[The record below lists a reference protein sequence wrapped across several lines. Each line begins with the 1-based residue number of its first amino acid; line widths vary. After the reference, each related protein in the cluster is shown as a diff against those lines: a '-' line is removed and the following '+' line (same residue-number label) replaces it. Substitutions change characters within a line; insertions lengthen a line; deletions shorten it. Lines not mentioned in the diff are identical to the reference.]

1 MRTFDID
8 DIYDI
13 SISDILKQLGGETD
27 ICLHYH
33 FRALGSSISNLEV
46 AQEWLNLSYIYD
58 SLKKYAVDASWRRE
72 DGIDMF
78 FTIPQCEASNF
89 IKALKKVTYY
99 LEFGHNDDSSEYFFN
114 IGKYRSDDPRMME
127 SFYANYVS
135 RGLFEEPSNRGID
148 EEVFFIK
155 VFSEHPEWRY
165 GLWQCHKQ
173 GIADGEVL
181 YSQYCWVIDSSK
193 REHVFETIYGYK
205 PAFHLCLQK
214 DDILFTERA
223 ACRISD
229 IGNISDAKT
238 WVTSH
243 EDSAGPVK
251 YYLSDDG
258 DIFLMD
264 YGSLAIVYFD
274 FSPVSGEQLLN
285 IYHAEQETI
294 STLAKLV
301 RERAA
306 ISYQWEN
313 LNDDTF
319 QSLCQKLLCRIS
331 RFRDARIEPVGKTRS
346 RDGGRDFL
354 IYTTE
359 RPGIPA
365 MKYIVQC
372 KYKKDNGSLTRSKM
386 GDIGTTIGQ
395 FNADGYVIMTN
406 GLLDATLIDSL
417 EGFSNNH
424 RFQTDISCQYTR
436 TQLEHYLDL
445 NPDMAQE
452 FGLLYNEL

>member
-1 MRTFDID
+1 MRTFDVD

-13 SISDILKQLGGETD
+13 SISDILKQLGRETD
-27 ICLHYH
+27 IRLHYH

-58 SLKKYAVDASWRRE
+58 SLRKYAVEASWRRE

-78 FTIPQCEASNF
+78 FTIPQCEASYF
-89 IKALKKVTYY
+89 IKALKKVAYY

-127 SFYANYVS
+127 SFYANYVN
-135 RGLFEEPSNRGID
+135 RGLFEEPSNRGIA
-148 EEVFFIK
+148 EEVFFFK

-173 GIADGEVL
+173 GIADGEAL
-181 YSQYCWVIDSSK
+181 YSQFCWVMDSSK
-193 REHVFETIYGYK
+193 RDHVFETIYGYK
-205 PAFHLCLQK
+205 PTFRLCLQK

-223 ACRISD
+223 ACRLSNIK
-229 IGNISDAKT
+229 NISEAKT
-238 WVTSH
+238 WITIQ

-251 YYLSDDG
+251 YYLSDNG
-258 DIFLMD
+258 DILLMD
-264 YGSLAIVYFD
+264 YGSLTIVYFD
-274 FSPVSGEQLLN
+274 FLSVSGEQLLD
-285 IYHAEQETI
+285 IYHAEQDAI

-301 RERAA
+301 RDRAA
-306 ISYQWEN
+306 ISYQWKS

-359 RPGIPA
+359 RPGLHA
-365 MKYIVQC
+365 TKYIVQC
-372 KYKKDNGSLTRSKM
+372 KYKEDNGSLTRSKM
-386 GDIGTTIGQ
+386 GDIGTTIAQ
-395 FNADGYVIMTN
+395 YDADGYIVMTN
-406 GLLDATLIDSL
+406 GILDATLIDSL
-417 EGFSNNH
+417 EGLSNNQ
-424 RFQTDISCQYTR
+424 RFRTDIGSQYTR
-436 TQLEHYLDL
+436 TQLEHHLDL
-445 NPDMAQE
+445 NPDIAKE
-452 FGLLYNEL
+452 FHLI